1 MVQEQFKVAEVQVS
15 YKPDYN
21 ISERPKIT
29 SSQQTYCL
37 LKQQWDMGR
46 IAFLEEF
53 KVILLNRSN
62 HVLGIVDISMG
73 GVSGTYVDPKVVFA
87 VALKGTASGI
97 ILTHNHPSGSIRP
110 SEADIKLT
118 KRLVECGKLLD
129 INVWDHIILSEN
141 SYYSFAD
148 DGMM

>member
-15 YKPDYN
+15 YKSDYN

-29 SSQQTYCL
+29 SSNQTFQL
-37 LKQQWDMGR
+37 LKSKWDMGR

-53 KVILLNRSN
+53 KIILLNRSN

-87 VALKGTASGI
+87 VALKGNASGI

-118 KRLVECGKLLD
+118 TRLAECGKLLD